1 MFPNQDNR
9 REWRPAVSVPG
20 SGNTAE
26 MRRGM
31 RVNPLLGGAR
41 ATRPCGG
48 LCCSGRTHSGASRQ
62 PSPGGDFLRIVAGF
76 LLLAGPLQGQSAAP
90 AVGQSEYKGRRIAEV
105 MGAAGADWLTRE
117 DRGKFEQPEKV
128 LDALKIEPGMTVAD
142 VGAGNGYF
150 TLRLA
155 RRVKDSGRVFAVDIQ
170 QGMLDLLENNKRREG
185 LKNIELV
192 LSTPTDPRLPA
203 AALDL
208 ALLVDVYHEFQQPE
222 EMVAG
227 IRASLKSDGVLVLV
241 EYRGEDPSV
250 PIKPEHKMT
259 VGQVLKEIEPMGFRL
274 RKKLDFLPWQ
284 HIFIFEKAN

>member
-1 MFPNQDNR
+1 MLRTSTNHHASY
-9 REWRPAVSVPG
+9 PALRHFLAS
-20 SGNTAE
+20 
-26 MRRGM
+26 MI
-31 RVNPLLGGAR
+31 RVVV
-41 ATRPCGG
+41 G
-48 LCCSGRTHSGASRQ
+48 L
-62 PSPGGDFLRIVAGF
+62 
-76 LLLAGPLQGQSAAP
+76 LLLAGDTHTQSGTP
-90 AVGQSEYKGRRIAEV
+90 ATDQPEYKGRRIAQV

-117 DRGKFEQPEKV
+117 DRERFEQPEKV

-170 QGMLDLLENNKRREG
+170 QGMLDLLDNNKRREG

-192 LSTPTDPRLPA
+192 LSTPTDPRLPPA
-203 AALDL
+203 AVDL
-208 ALLVDVYHEFQQPE
+208 ALLVDVYHEFQHPE
-222 EMVAG
+222 EMVSG